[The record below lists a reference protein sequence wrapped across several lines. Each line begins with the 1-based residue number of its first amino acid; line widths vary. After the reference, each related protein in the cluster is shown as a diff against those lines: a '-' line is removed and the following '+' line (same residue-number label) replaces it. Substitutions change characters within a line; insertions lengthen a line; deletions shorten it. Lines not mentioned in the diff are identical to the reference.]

1 MIGDGLDHKTDLGL
15 VELNVAPDDIAVAAE
30 RLEARRRELGIDD
43 ATVVAQ
49 PMAEPGVELIVGIRQ
64 DPEAGP
70 CVVAGLG
77 GVLAELVDDVAIAP
91 APLSP
96 AEAHTLLKATKAG
109 LLLDGYRG
117 GPQAD
122 RDAAAQ
128 VLVRLGHIA
137 ARHHTEA
144 EINPL
149 IVHTSGVT
157 AVDVL
162 VYSH

>member
-1 MIGDGLDHKTDLGL
+1 MAD
-15 VELNVAPDDIAVAAE
+15 P
-30 RLEARRRELGIDD
+30 GI
-43 ATVVAQ
+43 
-49 PMAEPGVELIVGIRQ
+49 ELIVGTRV

-70 CVVAGLG
+70 CVVVGLG

-91 APLSP
+91 APLST
-96 AEAHTLLKATKAG
+96 AEAHALLDATRAG
-109 LLLDGYRG
+109 ALLDGYRG
-117 GPQAD
+117 KPRSD
-122 RDAAAQ
+122 REAAAK
-128 VLVRLGHIA
+128 VLVRLGRIA

-162 VYSH
+162 IGGR